1 MEDEKQV
8 MSATQ
13 VIEYLKI
20 SRTTLHRFV
29 KRGVLHPINE
39 PNPLLDRPKTLLF
52 SRDEIERLK
61 QNPGH

>member
-1 MEDEKQV
+1 MGKEKEV

-13 VIEYLKI
+13 AIEYLKI

-29 KRGVLHPINE
+29 KRGLLHPINE

-52 SRDEIERLK
+52 ARSEIEQLK
-61 QNPGH
+61 QNPPA